1 MPLPKHIVRL
11 TDEERAELEELIR
24 TGKRAA
30 SVLIHARILL
40 KADAGA
46 NGPGWDDDR
55 IAEAVE
61 CGAST
66 VYRVRQAFVEDGLTA
81 ALFRKKPTGRQ
92 YRKLDGAQE
101 ARLIA
106 LACGAPPEGR
116 TSWTLRLLADR
127 LVELDVIDSI
137 SPECVRM
144 TLKKNELKPWLR
156 QQWVIPPQANAEFV
170 CAMEDVLDVY
180 TRPYDPARPVVC
192 LDELSKQLVA
202 ETRLPIPARPGHPE
216 RVDYEYERQG
226 TANLFL
232 TCEPLVGQR
241 HATVTEQR
249 TAVDF
254 AHEVRDLL
262 EVRYPHAEKVVL
274 VMDNLNTH
282 KPAAL
287 YEAFEPTLA
296 RSLVERLEIHHTPK
310 HGSWLNMAEIEL
322 SVLSR
327 QCLDRRIPDAD
338 TLTHEVAAWEQA
350 RNADPRS
357 VNWRFTTPDARIKL
371 KRLYP
376 SIQSG

>member
-1 MPLPKHIVRL
+1 M
-11 TDEERAELEELIR
+11 RA
-24 TGKRAA
+24 
-30 SVLIHARILL
+30 HDAR
-40 KADAGA
+40 
-46 NGPGWDDDR
+46 
-55 IAEAVE
+55 
-61 CGAST
+61 
-66 VYRVRQAFVEDGLTA
+66 
-81 ALFRKKPTGRQ
+81 
-92 YRKLDGAQE
+92 
-101 ARLIA
+101 
-106 LACGAPPEGR
+106 
-116 TSWTLRLLADR
+116 
-127 LVELDVIDSI
+127 
-137 SPECVRM
+137 
-144 TLKKNELKPWLR
+144 KNELKPWLR
-156 QQWVIPPQANAEFV
+156 TQWVIPPRANAEFV
-170 CAMEDVLDVY
+170 RAMEDVLDVY

-202 ETRLPIPARPGHPE
+202 EIRTPLPAEPGQPE
-216 RVDYEYERQG
+216 RVDYEYERRG

-232 TCEPLVGQR
+232 SGEPLVGQR
-241 HATVTEQR
+241 HVTVTEQR

-274 VMDNLNTH
+274 VLDNLNTH

-350 RNADPRS
+350 RNADPRP
-357 VNWRFTTPDARIKL
+357 VNWRFTTPDARLKL

-376 SIQSG
+376 SIQDG

>member
-1 MPLPKHIVRL
+1 M
-11 TDEERAELEELIR
+11 
-24 TGKRAA
+24 
-30 SVLIHARILL
+30 
-40 KADAGA
+40 
-46 NGPGWDDDR
+46 
-55 IAEAVE
+55 E

-81 ALFRKKPTGRQ
+81 ALFGKRPTGRQ

-127 LVELDVIDSI
+127 LVELDVVDSI
-137 SPECVRM
+137 SPECVRIDAQ
-144 TLKKNELKPWLR
+144 KNELKPWLR

-170 CAMEDVLDVY
+170 CAMEDVLEVY
-180 TRPYDPARPVVC
+180 TRPHDPSRPVVC

-202 ETRLPIPARPGHPE
+202 ETRTPIPAEPGQPE
-216 RVDYEYERQG
+216 RVDYEYERCG
-226 TANLFL
+226 TANLFML
-232 TCEPLVGQR
+232 NEPLVGQR
-241 HATVTEQR
+241 QVIVTERR

-254 AHEVRDLL
+254 AQVVRDL
-262 EVRYPHAEKVVL
+262 VDVHYPRAEQMVL

-282 KPAAL
+282 QPAAL
-287 YEAFEPTLA
+287 YEAFEPAEA
-296 RSLVERLEIHHTPK
+296 RSLLERLEIHHTPK
-310 HGSWLNMAEIEL
+310 HGSWLNMAEIEF

-327 QCLDRRIPDAD
+327 QCLDRRIPNID
-338 TLTHEVAAWEQA
+338 TLTQEVAAWEQA
-350 RNADPRS
+350 RNASPRP